1 MESPTQDDVATTTT
15 TTTPVRDRPVRKR
28 PISRHTLPE
37 PSGIFAMP
45 PPRPQYYTDQGLR
58 KVRPY
63 WYAFNAYAKQ
73 RWQNRSLI
81 DVLALPPRRRDTLF
95 VLTSRHNTPTDRHDL
110 GDWIRD
116 RSHEYYIWSIETGAI
131 IVNNERTTPE
141 YILKNGDMISNVVH
155 RSVLVLTPLLSGL
168 RSLISPGGL
177 PPHRHEPPVVAGPI
191 RIIYD
196 GRLPGND
203 GETLVVEKPGS
214 MPVHSTGRY
223 HFNTLLSILKHDYD
237 LPLVH
242 SKSMFS
248 MNVSSS
254 IVEFVALTCPPLP
267 CAASNRLDRLTSG
280 VMICALT
287 VDASKKLGAW
297 FGGQRRDGGTV
308 HKEYVARCVGKFP
321 EEEVSCEEPLMTIDR
336 QIGINVVHSEGRS
349 AKTIFTRLS
358 YDAKSN
364 TSAVHCRPITGRSHQ
379 IRVHLQFLGFP
390 IANDPI
396 YQNSAAW
403 GTSGGKGGVFP
414 SSTEEREQ
422 YVKGGSFGGEER
434 GGGDEDRQERRDR
447 GDKLMRSAQQKSLD
461 LSSIAAAM
469 SLDDHSGPHTNAT
482 GDERSKE
489 EGKAKTENEP
499 NKAQKDL
506 DDEGVDLDRK
516 PHDPSITPAARTA
529 ILALRD
535 VKDEADGWARSRDLR
550 GLELARLGA
559 EGHGCV
565 GNAER
570 AMLDVA
576 QSKAEAEEGQF
587 TDDVEATSKW
597 VEKDPT
603 FCRDCFTPLVPD
615 PRPEQLFIWLHAL
628 RCECALPKL
637 CGVRSEQTDPL
648 TDWTGADRTTEWDY
662 SSPLPYWAEADYDV
676 PLSSILA

>member
-1 MESPTQDDVATTTT
+1 MQESAQDDAAATA
-15 TTTPVRDRPVRKR
+15 TPAPAPPLSSKPVRKK
-28 PISRHTLPE
+28 PTTRHTLAE

-45 PPRPQYYTDQGLR
+45 PPRPQYYIDQGLR

-81 DVLALPPRRRDTLF
+81 DVRDALS
-95 VLTSRHNTPTDRHDL
+95 VLITRHNAPTDHGGL

-141 YILKNGDMISNVVH
+141 YVLRNGDMISNVV
-155 RSVLVLTPLLSGL
+155 
-168 RSLISPGGL
+168 
-177 PPHRHEPPVVAGPI
+177 HRHEPPVVAGPI

-196 GRLPGND
+196 GRIPGND

-242 SKSMFS
+242 SELLFPFNLSFAIA
-248 MNVSSS
+248 V
-254 IVEFVALTCPPLP
+254 FVALTFFPPP
-267 CAASNRLDRLTSG
+267 FAASNRLDRLTSG

-287 VDASKKLGAW
+287 VEASKKLGSW
-297 FGGQRRDGGTV
+297 FGGQRPDGGTV
-308 HKEYVARCVGKFP
+308 HKEYVARCMGEFP
-321 EEEVSCEEPLMTIDR
+321 AGEVTCEEPLLTIDR
-336 QIGINVVHSEGRS
+336 QIGINVVHPEGRS

-358 YDAKSN
+358 YDTKSN

-379 IRVHLQFLGFP
+379 IRVHLQFLGYP
-390 IANDPI
+390 IPNDPI

-403 GTSGGKGGVFP
+403 GKNGGKGGVFP
-414 SSTEEREQ
+414 LSTAQGEEQ
-422 YVKGGSFGGEER
+422 VKGGSFGGEER
-434 GGGDEDRQERRDR
+434 GGSDLNRQERRDR
-447 GDKLMRSAQQKSLD
+447 GDKLMRSAQEKNLN
-461 LSSIAAAM
+461 LSSMALAM
-469 SLDDHSGPHTNAT
+469 SLDDRSRPHQDAT
-482 GDERSKE
+482 ADEAPKE
-489 EGKAKTENEP
+489 GEKIRTSDEP
-499 NKAQKDL
+499 NKAENEL
-506 DDEGVDLDRK
+506 DAEGVDLDRK

-559 EGHGCV
+559 DDRGCV
-565 GNAER
+565 GNAQR
-570 AMLDVA
+570 AMLDIA
-576 QSKAEAEEGQF
+576 QSRAEAEEGGGGP
-587 TDDVEATSKW
+587 TNEVEATTNW

-628 RCECALPKL
+628 RY
-637 CGVRSEQTDPL
+637 
-648 TDWTGADRTTEWDY
+648 RTTEWDY

-676 PLSSILA
+676 PLTSILA

>member
-1 MESPTQDDVATTTT
+1 MESPTQDDVVAATA
-15 TTTPVRDRPVRKR
+15 TTTPVHDRPVRKK

-81 DVLALPPRRRDTLF
+81 DVRDTLF
-95 VLTSRHNTPTDRHDL
+95 VLTSRYNTPTDRRDL

-141 YILKNGDMISNVVH
+141 YILKNGDMISNVV
-155 RSVLVLTPLLSGL
+155 
-168 RSLISPGGL
+168 
-177 PPHRHEPPVVAGPI
+177 HRHEPPVVAGPI

-223 HFNTLLSILKHDYD
+223 HFNTLLSILKHDCD
-237 LPLVH
+237 LPL
-242 SKSMFS
+242 
-248 MNVSSS
+248 
-254 IVEFVALTCPPLP
+254 
-267 CAASNRLDRLTSG
+267 
-280 VMICALT
+280 
-287 VDASKKLGAW
+287 ASKKLGAW

-321 EEEVSCEEPLMTIDR
+321 EEEVTCEEPLMTIDR
-336 QIGINVVHSEGRS
+336 QIGINVVHPEGRS

-396 YQNSAAW
+396 YRNSAAW
-403 GTSGGKGGVFP
+403 GTNGGKGGVFP
-414 SSTEEREQ
+414 LSTEQREQ

-434 GGGDEDRQERRDR
+434 GGGNMDRQERRDR
-447 GDKLMRSAQQKSLD
+447 GDKLMGSAQQKSLD

-469 SLDDHSGPHTNAT
+469 SLDDHSRPHTNAT

-489 EGKAKTENEP
+489 EEKAKTENEP

-506 DDEGVDLDRK
+506 DDEGIDLDRK
-516 PHDPSITPAARTA
+516 AHDPSITPAARTA

-559 EGHGCV
+559 EDHGCV

-576 QSKAEAEEGQF
+576 HSKAEAEEGEGQF

-597 VEKDPT
+597 VEKDPA

-648 TDWTGADRTTEWDY
+648 TDWTVADRTTEWDY

-676 PLSSILA
+676 PLNSILT